1 MLALGV
7 DTSCYTTSAAL
18 CSDSASPRQ
27 ARKLLPVPAGER
39 GLRQSEAVFAHV
51 RQLAQVVE
59 EACQNRTEP
68 ISCVC
73 ASRAPRDDVASY
85 MPVFQVGAAFGRSLA
100 SALGVPFYETSHQ
113 QGHIRAAQWGTGLK
127 AERFLALHLSG
138 GTTDV
143 LLKEGAALH
152 PLGAAMDL
160 HAGQLVDRVGVALG
174 LPFPCGP
181 HLERLARQAMS
192 EDCWGPG
199 GPDLLVVAPPAI
211 RPEVEH
217 SPVAAAMGRGCA
229 EKSRQL
235 AEHYRR
241 LAARL
246 GARFLDGEGC
256 ELNRVD
262 HMHLTQAGHAQL
274 AARVGAVLS
283 DPATGALGQ

>member
-1 MLALGV
+1 MKRHVICLGDSNTHGYCGAQEGETLCGGRFSEAERWPCLLQRALGEEYLV
-7 DTSCYTTSAAL
+7 IEEGLCGRTTVFPDPLEPGLDAISYLRPCLLSHAPVSLLILMLGTNDT
-18 CSDSASPRQ
+18 
-27 ARKLLPVPAGER
+27 K
-39 GLRQSEAVFAHV
+39 
-51 RQLAQVVE
+51 
-59 EACQNRTEP
+59 
-68 ISCVC
+68 
-73 ASRAPRDDVASY
+73 
-85 MPVFQVGAAFGRSLA
+85 
-100 SALGVPFYETSHQ
+100 
-113 QGHIRAAQWGTGLK
+113 
-127 AERFLALHLSG
+127 ERFGLSAEEIARG
-138 GTTDV
+138 
-143 LLKEGAALH
+143 
-152 PLGAAMDL
+152 M
-160 HAGQLVDRVGVALG
+160 
-174 LPFPCGP
+174 
-181 HLERLARQAMS
+181 ERLARQAMS

-199 GPDLLVVAPPAI
+199 GPDLLIVAPPAI

-256 ELNRVD
+256 ELNLVD